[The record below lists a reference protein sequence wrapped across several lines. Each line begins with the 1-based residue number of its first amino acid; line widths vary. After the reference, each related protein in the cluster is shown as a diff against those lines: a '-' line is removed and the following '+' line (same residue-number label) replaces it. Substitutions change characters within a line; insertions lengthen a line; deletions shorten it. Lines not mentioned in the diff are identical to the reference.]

1 MVALLLPRSYSEL
14 SERRD
19 WFALRKRLLLL
30 TKSGRGAPD
39 TDTEPLSNLKTENEL
54 RKSRKPMESCQFLL
68 NDIFVFHVSEL
79 EVLPLTKMVS
89 LSCSEVPI
97 ATGRKRTQ
105 SCVRF
110 LCKETGDGGGGTVI
124 EENSAVDL
132 LDMIKERCHSSSNWC
147 PVGYKVLISLLPFA
161 QL

>member
-1 MVALLLPRSYSEL
+1 MNY
-14 SERRD
+14 
-19 WFALRKRLLLL
+19 
-30 TKSGRGAPD
+30 
-39 TDTEPLSNLKTENEL
+39 
-54 RKSRKPMESCQFLL
+54 
-68 NDIFVFHVSEL
+68 IFVFHVSEL

-110 LCKETGDGGGGTVI
+110 LCKETGDGGGGKGERGTVT
-124 EENSAVDL
+124 EENSSVDL
-132 LDMIKERCHSSSNWC
+132 VDMIKERCHSSSNWC
-147 PVGYKVLISLLPFA
+147 PDVYKVFISLLPFT

>member
-30 TKSGRGAPD
+30 AKSGRGAPD
-39 TDTEPLSNLKTENEL
+39 TDTEPVSSLKTENEL
-54 RKSRKPMESCQFLL
+54 RKSRKPLESCQFLL
-68 NDIFVFHVSEL
+68 NDIIVFHVSEL

-89 LSCSEVPI
+89 LSCSEVSI

-110 LCKETGDGGGGTVI
+110 LCKETGDDGGGGKGEGGTVT

-132 LDMIKERCHSSSNWC
+132 LDMIKERCPSSS
-147 PVGYKVLISLLPFA
+147 K
-161 QL
+161 

>member
-1 MVALLLPRSYSEL
+1 
-14 SERRD
+14 
-19 WFALRKRLLLL
+19 
-30 TKSGRGAPD
+30 
-39 TDTEPLSNLKTENEL
+39 
-54 RKSRKPMESCQFLL
+54 L
-68 NDIFVFHVSEL
+68 NDIFVFHVSKL

-110 LCKETGDGGGGTVI
+110 LCKETGDGGGGKGEGGTVT

-132 LDMIKERCHSSSNWC
+132 LDMIKERCPSQSNWTS
-147 PVGYKVLISLLPFA
+147 SL
-161 QL
+161 